1 MSPIQTG
8 RLRLSERNQILLFL
22 VVLVG
27 ALVAVWR
34 FSFRGI
40 ALQKEENLRIRE
52 QLEKSGFLH
61 QTREA
66 LVATV
71 AHETEVR
78 DALATEWTNTVERLA
93 ASIGGN
99 ALYGRANVLFVDYR
113 VHLLQTRRRLDRK
126 AEALGI
132 KLSASELGMSEEV
145 FSTDDPR
152 RLMVQL
158 QTVER
163 LVDLALD
170 RRIRRLVSVHPLD
183 PVEHLAPDGTLLL
196 EEFPVDVEFDIDFDG
211 FYDLFRVFFEEG
223 HVFVFKDIR
232 ITSGDKPDAPLRL
245 RAVLSALV
253 FNVAKTPEEKPAAVS
268 DPAA

>member
-253 FNVAKTPEEKPAAVS
+253 FNVAKAETTSAQE
-268 DPAA
+268 